1 MKHGFARTMG
11 FLIAIALLFACLPAY
26 ANNGLFY
33 YELKGNGTAR
43 ITGFNWSKY
52 KAHEDIVIPQMI
64 DGYTVTEIGS
74 FAFARSVESF
84 EKPGKA
90 SEGYWY
96 VEYSDATG
104 ARLIIPETVQ
114 KIGEKAFLN
123 SGIGHVSIPAS
134 VTTIGTAAFCTGKLK
149 NATVHA
155 DNANYAS
162 IDGSL
167 YSKKDKELLALAIET
182 TSVPNGIVSIGEYA
196 CINYKIKPEWY
207 KVKFPSSIE
216 VIKDYAFYNIK
227 NSDITYAITDKNTT
241 KIRFDR
247 VKSIGDYAFAMLR
260 GDIDI
265 YFGGALSE
273 IGTGAFMYARLH
285 GLHLE
290 QCTKIT
296 KIQKSTFAG
305 YWEWGSYHN
314 RKEAFLPN
322 SITDIGDRA
331 FAGADT
337 GLFSFG
343 SMNPI
348 FIGNYAFYNTIG
360 GIDVGDKFFSRVE
373 SIGDSAFKEGRF
385 KIGVKDVIDIPS
397 SCTSIGK
404 NAFNEKDTMFKVQ
417 PGSYAEEWAQ
427 ENGYEYDNGTK
438 ADTSWLN

>member
-11 FLIAIALLFACLPAY
+11 LLMAIALLFACLPAY
-26 ANNGLFY
+26 ADNGLFY

-43 ITGFNWSKY
+43 ITGFAWGKY
-52 KAHEDIVIPQMI
+52 REDQDIFIPQMI

-84 EKPGKA
+84 EKPG
-90 SEGYWY
+90 SGVYY
-96 VEYSDATG
+96 HYIDYSDAER
-104 ARLIIPETVQ
+104 ARLVIPETVQ

-123 SGIGHVSIPAS
+123 SGIGYVSIPAS

-149 NATVHA
+149 NVTVHT

-182 TSVPNGIVSIGEYA
+182 TSVPDGILSIGEYA
-196 CINYKIKPEWY
+196 CINHWLQPEWY
-207 KVKFPSSIE
+207 KVKFPNSIE
-216 VIKDYAFYNIK
+216 VIKSYAFYNID
-227 NSDITYAITDKNTT
+227 NSAITYQNKDKNTI

-247 VKSIGDYAFAMLR
+247 VKSIGDYAFAMLK
-260 GDIDI
+260 GNIDL

-273 IGTGAFMYARLH
+273 IGTGAFIYTCLH

-290 QCTKIT
+290 QCTKVA
-296 KIQKSTFAG
+296 KIQEHTFTG
-305 YWEWGSYHN
+305 YRKWGRHDV
-314 RKEAFLPN
+314 KEVFLPN
-322 SITDIGDRA
+322 NVEEIGKGA
-331 FAGADT
+331 FSGADT
-337 GLFSFG
+337 YAFSFG
-343 SMNPI
+343 SMKPI
-348 FIGNYAFYNTIG
+348 SIDNYAFGDTTG
-360 GIDVGDKFFSRVE
+360 GIDVGDRFFSRVE
-373 SIGDSAFKEGRF
+373 SIGNFAFKGGCF
-385 KIGVKDVIDIPS
+385 KIGFKDVIDIPS
-397 SCTSIGK
+397 SCTFIGK

-427 ENGYEYDNGTK
+427 ENGYEYDNGIK